1 MTLSRWLALVV
12 AVALAA
18 CGSDKADVSDV
29 ARNELQPRV
38 AEIRELA
45 DAKQADQVQA
55 KLTELRLVIGDLL
68 QRGELTGQGA
78 DDLRAAATNIESQ
91 LDLITTTTQPPPPR
105 DEGDDE
111 EDEENEHEE
120 DD

>member
-1 MTLSRWLALVV
+1 MTRHRWLALVV
-12 AVALAA
+12 AVALGA
-18 CGSDKADVSDV
+18 CGSGKADVSDV
-29 ARNELQPRV
+29 ARNELAPRV

-45 DAKQADQVQA
+45 DAKQADHVRA
-55 KLTELRLVIGDLL
+55 KLAELRLMIDDLL

-78 DDLRAAATNIESQ
+78 DDIRAAAANIESQ
-91 LDLITTTTQPPPPR
+91 LNLITTTTQPPPPQ

-111 EDEENEHEE
+111 HDEEDEEDE